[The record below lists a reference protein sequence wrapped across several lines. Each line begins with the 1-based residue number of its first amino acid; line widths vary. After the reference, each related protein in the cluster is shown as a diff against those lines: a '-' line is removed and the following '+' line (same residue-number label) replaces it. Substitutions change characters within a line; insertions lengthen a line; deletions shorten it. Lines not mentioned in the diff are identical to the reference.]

1 MHRRLSVVRA
11 EPEVRQPQRD
21 AGQGRC
27 PYLAETD
34 GGGIDVRE
42 LNAADLALI
51 GDRLPLHRLES
62 AQTYLVAWDGSEPVG
77 HAHVAWEETTL
88 GVPEIGDVFVPAEL
102 RGRGIGTEL
111 SEAAEQMARGRGHL
125 QISIS
130 ASTANEGALRLYRR
144 IGYRD
149 AGLPPKRVQGTI
161 MVRTGPIEVE
171 DTLLYLIKD
180 IAG

>member
-1 MHRRLSVVRA
+1 MS
-11 EPEVRQPQRD
+11 D
-21 AGQGRC
+21 A
-27 PYLAETD
+27 
-34 GGGIDVRE
+34 DVAR
-42 LNAADLALI
+42 I

-77 HAHVAWEETTL
+77 HAHIAWKETTL
-88 GVPEIGDVFVPAEL
+88 GLPEIGDVFVRPEL

-111 SEAAEQMARGRGHL
+111 SEAAEQMARVRGHR

-144 IGYRD
+144 LGYRD

-161 MVRTGPIEVE
+161 TVRTGPMEV
-171 DTLLYLIKD
+171 DDMLLYLIKD

>member
-1 MHRRLSVVRA
+1 VRP

-21 AGQGRC
+21 AGQGWC
-27 PYLAETD
+27 PDLVATD

-42 LNAADLALI
+42 LTDADITRI
-51 GDRLPLHRLES
+51 GDRLPLHRLED

-102 RGRGIGTEL
+102 RRRGIGTEL
-111 SEAAEQMARGRGHL
+111 SEAAERLAHTRGHG

-130 ASTANEGALRLYRR
+130 AGMENEGALRLYRR
-144 IGYRD
+144 LGYRD

-161 MVRTGPIEVE
+161 VVRTGPMEVD
-171 DTLLYLIKD
+171 DTVLYLIKD

>member
-1 MHRRLSVVRA
+1 VR
-11 EPEVRQPQRD
+11 EPERD
-21 AGQGRC
+21 ARQGRSAD
-27 PYLAETD
+27 LAETD

-42 LNAADLALI
+42 LTDADVARI
-51 GDRLPLHRLES
+51 GDRLPLHRLGS
-62 AQTYLVAWDGSEPVG
+62 AQTYLVAWEGSEPVG

-111 SEAAEQMARGRGHL
+111 SEAAEQLARRRGHR

-130 ASTANEGALRLYRR
+130 ASIANEGALRLYGRL
-144 IGYRD
+144 GYRD

-161 MVRTGPIEVE
+161 IVRAGPLEVD

>member
-1 MHRRLSVVRA
+1 
-11 EPEVRQPQRD
+11 
-21 AGQGRC
+21 
-27 PYLAETD
+27 
-34 GGGIDVRE
+34 
-42 LNAADLALI
+42 
-51 GDRLPLHRLES
+51 LHRLGG

-77 HAHVAWEETTL
+77 HAHVAWKETTL

-111 SEAAEQMARGRGHL
+111 SEAAEKLARERGHG

-130 ASTANEGALRLYRR
+130 ASIANEGALRLYRR
-144 IGYRD
+144 LGYRD

-161 MVRTGPIEVE
+161 MVRTGPMEVD
-171 DTLLYLIKD
+171 DTLLYLIME

>member
-1 MHRRLSVVRA
+1 LS
-11 EPEVRQPQRD
+11 D
-21 AGQGRC
+21 A
-27 PYLAETD
+27 
-34 GGGIDVRE
+34 DVAR
-42 LNAADLALI
+42 I

-111 SEAAEQMARGRGHL
+111 SEAAEQMARMRGHR
-125 QISIS
+125 QISIT
-130 ASTANEGALRLYRR
+130 ASIANAGALRLYRR
-144 IGYRD
+144 LGYRD
-149 AGLPPKRVQGTI
+149 ADLPPKRVQGTI
-161 MVRTGPIEVE
+161 RVREGPMEVD

-180 IAG
+180 IAGGHDLSQRNP

>member
-1 MHRRLSVVRA
+1 VR
-11 EPEVRQPQRD
+11 EPERD
-21 AGQGRC
+21 ARQGRSAD
-27 PYLAETD
+27 LAETD
-34 GGGIDVRE
+34 GDGIDVRE
-42 LNAADLALI
+42 LTDADVARI
-51 GDRLPLHRLES
+51 GDRLPLHRLGS
-62 AQTYLVAWDGSEPVG
+62 AQTYLVAWEGSEPVG

-111 SEAAEQMARGRGHL
+111 SEAAEQLARRRGHR

-130 ASTANEGALRLYRR
+130 ASIANMGALRLYGRL
-144 IGYRD
+144 GYRD

-161 MVRTGPIEVE
+161 IVRAGPLEVD
-171 DTLLYLIKD
+171 DTLLYRIKD

>member
-1 MHRRLSVVRA
+1 MT
-11 EPEVRQPQRD
+11 D
-21 AGQGRC
+21 ADIAR
-27 PYLAETD
+27 
-34 GGGIDVRE
+34 
-42 LNAADLALI
+42 I
-51 GDRLPLHRLES
+51 GDRLPLHRLEG
-62 AQTYLVAWDGSEPVG
+62 AQTYLVAWNGSEPVG

-88 GVPEIGDVFVPAEL
+88 GVPEIGDVFVAAGL

-111 SEAAEQMARGRGHL
+111 SEAAEQLACVRGYR

-130 ASTANEGALRLYRR
+130 ASVANEGALRLYRR
-144 IGYRD
+144 LGYRD

-161 MVRTGPIEVE
+161 VVRSGPMEVD